1 MIVIGVTGGI
11 GSGKS
16 TVSSIL
22 EELGAI
28 LIDAD
33 SISKQVVEPEER
45 AYFEVIKTFGES
57 ILNED
62 KSIDRKKL
70 AEIVFTS
77 DEKKRLLEGIIHK
90 EVIRVIKE
98 RIELFHE
105 YGFNGTV
112 VLDVPI
118 PVEDGFLNVVDKV
131 WVVVSEDKKRISRV
145 IKRGGISLE
154 DAQNRINSQLS
165 QEEYMKLADVV
176 LENNG
181 DLLELREKVK
191 NLHSSLMLEVY
202 KNKNLN
208 DGKDE

>member
-1 MIVIGVTGGI
+1 M
-11 GSGKS
+11 
-16 TVSSIL
+16 
-22 EELGAI
+22 
-28 LIDAD
+28 
-33 SISKQVVEPEER
+33 
-45 AYFEVIKTFGES
+45 
-57 ILNED
+57 
-62 KSIDRKKL
+62 
-70 AEIVFTS
+70 
-77 DEKKRLLEGIIHK
+77 
-90 EVIRVIKE
+90 
-98 RIELFHE
+98 
-105 YGFNGTV
+105 
-112 VLDVPI
+112 
-118 PVEDGFLNVVDKV
+118 
-131 WVVVSEDKKRISRV
+131 WVVVSDDKKRISRV